1 VHSFIFQEHDISA
14 CDCDS
19 LLELDTSPPRNQKS
33 RLPSAHRHNDRK
45 RRPKHQHFVVDM
57 RQSSRN
63 SGQQDETLV
72 GKRKWRQH
80 EGRNRFFCDGRI
92 MLTRQSSVF
101 FLTTFLIILTFTL
114 FCVFD
119 APYLTTK
126 VSPALPVVASILFIL
141 VMSSLL
147 KTTLTDPGIIPRPSN
162 REAIEYDRQ
171 AQAAEPDSHNRN
183 SNTPRVKV
191 VNIQGQSIK
200 LKFCFTCRLYRPPRS
215 SHCSICD
222 NCVMNFDHHCP
233 WVGNCVGAR
242 NYRYFYFFIT
252 SLTVLDIFIGVCAAV
267 HLVLLLNEKKAFIE
281 ALKHSPVSAAT
292 FLITFF
298 SIWSVAGLSGF
309 HTYLLGTSQTTNE
322 DIKGTFNTKLRPH
335 VKNPYSTGSCCKN
348 IWKALCGPELP
359 SLLDRRGVIQ
369 SNLVVSVDAETF
381 ARISTQPKSPS
392 PEPPED
398 PRMSLDREQIPADPG
413 DEDIEV
419 GDTECL
425 PRNHFPTIP
434 TSHCGNGAG
443 IKTHNYHPNHEHD
456 VEANRNPTISMQ
468 VIDPNT

>member
-1 VHSFIFQEHDISA
+1 
-14 CDCDS
+14 
-19 LLELDTSPPRNQKS
+19 
-33 RLPSAHRHNDRK
+33 
-45 RRPKHQHFVVDM
+45 M
-57 RQSSRN
+57 RQQQSSRN
-63 SGQQDETLV
+63 SARYDEELV

-80 EGRNRFFCDGRI
+80 EGRNRFFCDGRV

-101 FLTTFLIILTFTL
+101 FLTTFLIVLTFTL
-114 FCVFD
+114 YCVFD
-119 APYLTTK
+119 VPYLTTK
-126 VSPALPVVASILFIL
+126 VSPALPVVASILFIF
-141 VMSSLL
+141 VISSLL

-171 AQAAEPDSHNRN
+171 AQAALEPDNGNRN
-183 SNTPRVKV
+183 ANTPRQKV
-191 VNIQGQSIK
+191 VNINGQSVK

-233 WVGNCVGAR
+233 WVGNCIGLR

-252 SLTVLDIFIGVCAAV
+252 SVAILDIFIGACSAL
-267 HLVLLLNEKKAFIE
+267 HLGLLSNEKGAFIE
-281 ALKHSPVSAAT
+281 AIKHTPVSAAI

-309 HTYLLGTSQTTNE
+309 HTYLIATSQTTNE

-335 VKNPYSTGSCCKN
+335 VKNPYSTGNCCKN

-359 SLLDRRGVIQ
+359 SLLDRRGIIQ
-369 SNLVVSVDAETF
+369 SDVVVSVDAETF
-381 ARISTQPKSPS
+381 SRLSTQPKSPS

-398 PRMSLDREQIPADPG
+398 PRMSVEQEQIPTDPG
-413 DEDIEV
+413 DEEMEV

-425 PRNHFPTIP
+425 PRNPFPAIP
-434 TSHCGNGAG
+434 TPHCGTDSNGVKA
-443 IKTHNYHPNHEHD
+443 HNYHPNHEHD
-456 VEANRNPTISMQ
+456 IEANRNTTISMQ
-468 VIDPNT
+468 VIDPRST